1 MLCPANLSTLLKV
14 GKKIEK
20 MKRERS
26 SESSEPEKSIDAPIP
41 PFFFSL
47 SVSRGGAVVCRIP

>member
-1 MLCPANLSTLLKV
+1 VEVGVLCPANLSTLLKV

-26 SESSEPEKSIDAPIP
+26 SESSEP
-41 PFFFSL
+41 
-47 SVSRGGAVVCRIP
+47 